1 VLINSAAYDTA
12 FVVEPFPPTDSDGFR
27 TAWTWLEQRQLEV
40 GGQILVYALWFD
52 HPGLSDY
59 RHDRRVRLASHK
71 YDRGVLGWDG
81 GPVLA
86 LNPSRDSVG
95 TIAEDPRTR
104 ALCVLTSQHISTL
117 KSVDGWRL
125 AARPC
130 PLGAVPPVAAHP
142 GAVDAVAVA
151 GLRAIQPVIEADPD
165 GLPRQ
170 RAERARIVAQLRA
183 TGRCPRANDAYA
195 WALVNGWSA
204 RAAEVLRS
212 MAGNV
217 HATQR
222 PDQSGHSNPG
232 GPTTTQQRPDRA
244 DSSDH

>member
-1 VLINSAAYDTA
+1 MPINATAYDTA
-12 FVVEPFPPTDSDGFR
+12 LVVEPFPPTDSDGFR

-40 GGQILVYALWFD
+40 GGQILVYALLFD
-52 HPGLSDY
+52 HPGLAGY
-59 RHDRRVRLASHK
+59 RHDRGVRLASHK
-71 YDRGVLGWDG
+71 YARGVLGWDG

-104 ALCVLTSQHISTL
+104 ALCVLASQHISTL
-117 KSVDGWRL
+117 KPVDGWRL
-125 AARPC
+125 AARPR
-130 PLGAVPPVAAHP
+130 PLGAVPPVTAHP
-142 GAVDAVAVA
+142 DAVAAVA
-151 GLRAIQPVIEADPD
+151 GLRAIQAVIEADPD
-165 GLPRQ
+165 GLPRR

-183 TGRCPRANDAYA
+183 TGRCPGANDAYA

-212 MAGNV
+212 IAGNV
-217 HATQR
+217 HATQS
-222 PDQSGHSNPG
+222 PDQPGHSNPVG
-232 GPTTTQQRPDRA
+232 LTTQQRPDRA